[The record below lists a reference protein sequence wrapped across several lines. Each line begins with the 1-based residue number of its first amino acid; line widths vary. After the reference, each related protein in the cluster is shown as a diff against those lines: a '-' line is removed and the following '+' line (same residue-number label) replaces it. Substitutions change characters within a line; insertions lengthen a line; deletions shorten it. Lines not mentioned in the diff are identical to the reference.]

1 MNYLLIIPVLILVVI
16 FVFGTVQ
23 GYKGDLTFAGWYGI
37 MMLTAGMGYFSGAAI
52 RTLITV
58 YYLAK

>member
-23 GYKGDLTFAGWYGI
+23 GYKDDLTFADWYDI
-37 MMLTAGMGYFSGAAI
+37 MILTAGIVYFSGAAI
-52 RTLITV
+52 CTLITV